1 MAEEKRTVRVVDTER
16 FPFFRVTRTNAG
28 HTVEVE
34 PATLARW
41 ERVMGEFEDVQNEM
55 EKLHDDALRA
65 EAERARIAKAE
76 ADVVAAQMRLER
88 ARREQTH
95 RPDNPASWEFIGDGA
110 VPCGGIQYVDEK
122 DARAERM
129 RLHNEWPGITFDI
142 KPYWCVHGHCHL
154 GRSS

>member
-1 MAEEKRTVRVVDTER
+1 MADETRSIRLDCDERYPFYRAVREPYGT
-16 FPFFRVTRTNAG
+16 P
-28 HTVEVE
+28 VEVD
-34 PATLARW
+34 AALADRW
-41 ERVMGEFEDVQNEM
+41 SRVMSDFELVQQEM
-55 EKLHDDALRA
+55 EEVNRKAHAA
-65 EAERARIAKAE
+65 ERERARVAKAE
-76 ADVVAAQMRLER
+76 ADVAAAQMRLER

-142 KPYWCVHGHCHL
+142 KPYWCAQGHWHL